1 MPRFENNLT
10 FGTNATVKV
19 SNPQSAND
27 AVNLGFI
34 EDYFTGL
41 NEKTAVLA
49 SSSGNINLAAP
60 GSAIGGVTMPLN
72 GRFLALNQT
81 NNTQNGIYIW
91 NGASVPATRSSDAN
105 ISAELNNATVYV
117 PDSTGTTIGVTY
129 RQITRNP
136 VIGTDPIIWTIYGN
150 SVPDATTTTPGRVTL
165 ATSTNI
171 DNNTDVGKVVTVE
184 ALLGS
189 TVIKRQAKATI
200 GNGTDSTFTV
210 SHTFNTFDVDVKVRR
225 SASDRA
231 DVYPDITRASNGS
244 VTLTFSYVPSVGEF
258 TVLLEAY

>member
-1 MPRFENNLT
+1 MPRFGNDLT
-10 FGTNATVKV
+10 FDLNATAKV
-19 SNPQSAND
+19 PNPQSPSD
-27 AVNLGFI
+27 AVNLQFI

-49 SSSGNINLAAP
+49 SSSGNINLSAP
-60 GSAIGGVTMPLN
+60 GSTIGGVTMPLN
-72 GRFLALNQT
+72 GRFLAPNQT

-105 ISAELNNATVYV
+105 TSAELNNATVYV
-117 PDSTGTTIGVTY
+117 PDPTGATVGVTY

-171 DNNTDVGKVVTVE
+171 NNNTDVSKVITVE

-189 TVIKRQAKATI
+189 NVIKRQAIAVI
-200 GNGTDSTFTV
+200 GNGTDSTFLI
-210 SHTFNTFDVDVKVRR
+210 SHTFNTFNVVTTVRR
-225 SASDRA
+225 SGGDRA
-231 DVYPDITRASNGS
+231 DVYPDIARPTTGS
-244 VTLTFSYVPSVGEF
+244 VSVTFSYVPSVGEF
-258 TVLLEAY
+258 TVLLEA

>member
-1 MPRFENNLT
+1 MPRFENSLT
-10 FGTNATVKV
+10 FAPNATAKV
-19 SNPQSAND
+19 PNPQSAND

-41 NEKTAVLA
+41 NEKAAVLA
-49 SSSGNINLAAP
+49 SSSGNINLDAP
-60 GSAIGGVTMPLN
+60 GSTIGGVTIPLN
-72 GRFLALNQT
+72 GRFLASSQT

-105 ISAELNNATVYV
+105 TSTELNNATVYV
-117 PDSTGTTIGVTY
+117 PDSTGTTIGATY

-136 VIGTDPIIWTIYGN
+136 IIGTDPIIWTIYGN

-165 ATSTNI
+165 AASTNI
-171 DNNTDVGKVVTVE
+171 NNNTDVGKVVTVE

-189 TVIKRQAKATI
+189 NVIKRQAKAII
-200 GNGTDSTFTV
+200 GNGIDSTFPI
-210 SHTFNTFDVDVKVRR
+210 SHTFNTFDVGVIVRR
-225 SASDRA
+225 TAGDRA
-231 DVYPDITRASNGS
+231 DVYPDITRPTTGS
-244 VTLTFSYVPSVGEF
+244 VTVAFSYVPSVGEF

>member
-10 FGTNATVKV
+10 FGTNATVQV
-19 SNPQSAND
+19 PNPESAND

-60 GSAIGGVTMPLN
+60 GSTIGGVTMPLN
-72 GRFLALNQT
+72 GRFLAPSQT

-91 NGASVPATRSSDAN
+91 NGASVPATRSFDAN
-105 ISAELNNATVYV
+105 TSAELNNATVYV

-171 DNNTDVGKVVTVE
+171 NNNTDTGKVVTVE

-189 TVIKRQAKATI
+189 NVIKRQAKATI

-210 SHTFNTFDVDVKVRR
+210 SHAFNTFDVDVKVRR
-225 SASDRA
+225 SAGDRA

>member
-10 FGTNATVKV
+10 FGTNATVQV
-19 SNPQSAND
+19 PNPQSAND
-27 AVNLGFI
+27 AVNLQFI
-34 EDYFTGL
+34 EDFFTGL

-60 GSAIGGVTMPLN
+60 GSTIGGVTMPLN

-105 ISAELNNATVYV
+105 TSTELNNATVYV
-117 PDSTGTTIGVTY
+117 PDSTGTTIGATY

-171 DNNTDVGKVVTVE
+171 DNNTDVSKVITVA

-225 SASDRA
+225 TAGDRA